1 MNQGML
7 NATVNDECY
16 TPLEAVTPLLKYI
29 PKDKRIILP
38 FDTEESYYYKVFK
51 ENEYD
56 VTCQHLKDNKDFF
69 FEFYDEYDL
78 IISNPPYSIKDVILE
93 RLYLIDKPFIM
104 LLPITTLSSIK
115 RVGMFKK
122 YGIDLIVFD
131 KRINYIINGEQTNGN
146 WFASAYFTYKVLDK
160 QLIFEELKEMTSDE

>member
-16 TPLEAVTPLLKYI
+16 TPIEAVTPLLKYVS
-29 PKDKRIILP
+29 KDKKIILP

-51 ENEYD
+51 ENGYD
-56 VTCQHLKDNKDFF
+56 VTCQHLQDNKDFF

-104 LLPITTLSSIK
+104 LLPLTALGGMK

-131 KRINYIINGEQTNGN
+131 KRINYIINGKQANGN
-146 WFASAYFTYKVLDK
+146 WFASAYFTYKVLDEK
-160 QLIFEELKEMTSDE
+160 LIFENLGDKQ